1 MQQIIISLT
10 SYPARINNLIQ
21 TIESLFRQ
29 KRQADEIVLWLSILE
44 FPNKYNDLPKDLL
57 CLIGKNGF
65 HIEWVTENIKS
76 HKKYYYALQNSR
88 NIVITADDD
97 MYYSD
102 TMVSTLMDSY
112 SKHPNAISA
121 RRVRLITKEDGKL
134 SLYHKWEGEVVE
146 YIGVERMDLCAIG
159 VSGVLYPPGCSKE
172 KWFDIP
178 AIIRYAHNQDDLW
191 LKFNEIV
198 DQIPVVYTGM
208 DGMDCVIEGSQSCG
222 LCVQNVDLGDND
234 ISVNMMS
241 EHLNKEYPAIYSQWY
256 DGLMQTDEMIIAK
269 RQYYTL
275 QVAAM
280 VEQKGEH
287 DIYICGAGKY
297 AHIIYEFI
305 KSCGQEKYI
314 KAFLVTQKK
323 VDKNEN
329 EIKIKKIQELDVQE
343 SFSVLCGVGKTYRQ
357 ELKDALVPYKFHEW
371 IDIDIY
377 GIERLLQLES
387 KMIK

>member
-10 SYPARINNLIQ
+10 SYPARINNLIH

-88 NIVITADDD
+88 NIVITVDDD

-191 LKFNEIV
+191 L
-198 DQIPVVYTGM
+198 
-208 DGMDCVIEGSQSCG
+208 
-222 LCVQNVDLGDND
+222 
-234 ISVNMMS
+234 
-241 EHLNKEYPAIYSQWY
+241 
-256 DGLMQTDEMIIAK
+256 
-269 RQYYTL
+269 
-275 QVAAM
+275 
-280 VEQKGEH
+280 
-287 DIYICGAGKY
+287 
-297 AHIIYEFI
+297 
-305 KSCGQEKYI
+305 
-314 KAFLVTQKK
+314 
-323 VDKNEN
+323 
-329 EIKIKKIQELDVQE
+329 
-343 SFSVLCGVGKTYRQ
+343 
-357 ELKDALVPYKFHEW
+357 
-371 IDIDIY
+371 
-377 GIERLLQLES
+377 LES
-387 KMIK
+387 